1 MQDVKIQKKLSKNIY
16 ICHAFID
23 LFYSLLHK
31 INLTK
36 PNTKETMKKLLANRY
51 GSILLLYII
60 FVIISFITRTVLLGM
75 SFSEVN
81 LGIFDLLRIYG
92 VGLFYDTIAFT
103 YFMIFYV
110 LTSMFISTRF
120 FNSSKNKWIANI
132 LIFITIYIFLFNSIS
147 EYFFWEEFGVRY
159 NFIAVD
165 YLIYTTEVVGNIRES
180 YPLTFLLSSIF
191 VIDLAIMYFLNK
203 KKIIDVVLSGT
214 EKLKQRLVTGLIILM
229 LPVLSFIIVDYSW
242 AEKTEN
248 RYNGELSKNGVE
260 VCVFIPYYK
269 SIKENPSFQQNYDKV
284 LHILATRRK
293 NIVLLWGN
301 YSYIHYRALRQH
313 TAP

>member
-1 MQDVKIQKKLSKNIY
+1 
-16 ICHAFID
+16 
-23 LFYSLLHK
+23 
-31 INLTK
+31 
-36 PNTKETMKKLLANRY
+36 MKKLLANRY

-214 EKLKQRLVTGLIILM
+214 EKLKQRLVTGLILLM
-229 LPVLSFIIVDYSW
+229 LPVAYRLVNSIALRTNESILGVTLVPLLLPW
-242 AEKTEN
+242 N
-248 RYNGELSKNGVE
+248 SKNSALKLSTV
-260 VCVFIPYYK
+260 
-269 SIKENPSFQQNYDKV
+269 
-284 LHILATRRK
+284 TR
-293 NIVLLWGN
+293 ITL
-301 YSYIHYRALRQH
+301 
-313 TAP
+313 